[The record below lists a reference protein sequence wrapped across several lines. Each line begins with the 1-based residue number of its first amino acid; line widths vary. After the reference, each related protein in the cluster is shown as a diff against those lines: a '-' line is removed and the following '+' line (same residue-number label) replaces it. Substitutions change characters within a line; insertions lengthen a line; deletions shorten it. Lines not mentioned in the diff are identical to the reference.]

1 MARYHPDDWTWLAVA
16 DLDDESVSER
26 SLEHKGMLRLTVLAL
41 ACLHAAEGYV
51 PSLSAPRAERRA
63 AERAGLL
70 RQPAAH
76 MCGVLAVVNSQQS
89 PDALR
94 LQTLTLQRLVRHR
107 GPDGSGIH
115 VIEHDCPTS
124 GNCLCSSIA
133 PRHVDTKAERTCQC
147 QSGPGG
153 CVAEAGRGSRQ
164 PGARSAVRSASWSRS
179 EPPCFPR
186 LQAHERLAIVDPL
199 SGNQP
204 LFSHDNT
211 RSLTVNG
218 EIYNHKE
225 LRAQLKD
232 QEAFRTASDCEVI
245 TPTLTLTLTLTPNP
259 NPNP

>member
-1 MARYHPDDWTWLAVA
+1 M
-16 DLDDESVSER
+16 
-26 SLEHKGMLRLTVLAL
+26 MRLTVLAL
-41 ACLHAAEGYV
+41 ACLHAAEGYA

-133 PRHVDTKAERTCQC
+133 
-147 QSGPGG
+147 
-153 CVAEAGRGSRQ
+153 
-164 PGARSAVRSASWSRS
+164 
-179 EPPCFPR
+179 
-186 LQAHERLAIVDPL
+186 HERLAIVDPL

-204 LFSHDNT
+204 LFSHDKT

-218 EIYNHKE
+218 EIYNHKQ

-232 QEAFRTASDCEVI
+232 QTPFRTASDCEVI
-245 TPTLTLTLTLTPNP
+245 VHLYDEVG
-259 NPNP
+259 